1 MEGEN
6 VLIPKV
12 KSVVLLFSPSGL
24 FKPKL
29 SKLNPNSTLHRSEG
43 KKAKPG
49 EAFKPK
55 KVLSSPNP
63 ALNPASPKIK
73 K

>member
-12 KSVVLLFSPSGL
+12 KSVVLLSSPSGL
-24 FKPKL
+24 LMLKL
-29 SKLNPNSTLHRSEG
+29 SRLSPSSTLHRSEG

-49 EAFKPK
+49 EVFKPK
-55 KVLSSPNP
+55 KDLSSPNP